1 MNEYIIKIF
10 KTEEVTHDVKKIRT
24 EKPAGFKF
32 IPGQATDLSINLPE
46 LKNEKRP
53 FSFTCLNSDPYL
65 EFIIKI
71 YKEHNGI
78 TSRIGKINPGDE
90 LIIGDPWGAIA
101 YKGPGIFIAGGAG
114 ITPFVSILR
123 QLYIDGK
130 IENNKLFFSNKTSKD
145 IIIHEELNKILKS
158 NFINVLT
165 RENQSEFDGKRI
177 DINFLKKNILD
188 FNSNFYIC
196 GPDLFVSDIKGYL
209 EELGAKTESL
219 VIET

>member
-1 MNEYIIKIF
+1 MNEYIVKIIKL
-10 KTEEVTHDVKKIRT
+10 EEVTHDVKKIRT
-24 EKPAGFKF
+24 EKPAGYKF

-53 FSFTCLNSDPYL
+53 FSFTCLNSEPYL

-78 TSRIGKINPGDE
+78 TSRIAKMNPGDE
-90 LIIGDPWGAIA
+90 MIIGYPWGAIA

-114 ITPFVSILR
+114 ITPFISIFR
-123 QLYIDGK
+123 QLYKDEET
-130 IENNKLFFSNKTSKD
+130 ENNKLFFSNKTSKD
-145 IIIHEELNKILKS
+145 IIISEELNKILKS
-158 NFINVLT
+158 NFINVIT
-165 RENQSEFDGKRI
+165 RENQSDFDGKRI
-177 DINFLKKNILD
+177 DKNFLKENILD

-209 EELGAKTESL
+209 EELGAKTEGL